1 MLKVEVIGNLGADVE
16 IKASNGGQFATF
28 RVADT
33 SKYKTQSGEE
43 RETTNWIDC
52 TLNNVESKVIPYL
65 KAGVKVFV
73 RGNANLRV
81 YSSKKD
87 RCMKAGLQVSVTEVE
102 LCGGNNDSV
111 PRQLIDPTTGTI
123 YDTQK
128 FYWCNGDTKGMKVKD
143 TKPLI
148 DSRGNDY
155 LMDGR
160 GFVAPVVQQPEESP
174 ADGNGESSE
183 NQG

>member
-16 IKASNGGQFATF
+16 IKAANGSQFATF

-33 SKYKTQSGEE
+33 TKFKTQQGEE
-43 RETTNWIDC
+43 REVTNWIDC
-52 TLNNVESKVIPYL
+52 TLNNVESKVLPYL

-111 PRQLIDPTTGTI
+111 PRQLIDPATGAL
-123 YDTQK
+123 YDTTK
-128 FYWCNGDTKGMKVKD
+128 YYWCNGDTKGMKAAD
-143 TKPLI
+143 TKPLL

-155 LMDGR
+155 IMNNK
-160 GFVAPVVQQPEESP
+160 GFVAPVVNQPEESP
-174 ADGNGESSE
+174 GESE
-183 NQG
+183 NEAKEEGK

>member
-16 IKASNGGQFATF
+16 IKAANGSQFATF

-33 SKYKTQSGEE
+33 TKYKTQSGDE
-43 RETTNWIDC
+43 RENTNWIDC

-87 RCMKAGLQVSVTEVE
+87 RCMKAGLQVAVTEVE

-111 PRQLIDPTTGTI
+111 PRQLIDPESGAI

-128 FYWCNGDTKGMKVKD
+128 FYWCNGETKGMKKD
-143 TKPLI
+143 QTKALV

-155 LMDGR
+155 LMDHR
-160 GFVAPVVQQPEESP
+160 GFVAPVVQQAEE
-174 ADGNGESSE
+174 ATAESQNESNE
-183 NQG
+183 GKG